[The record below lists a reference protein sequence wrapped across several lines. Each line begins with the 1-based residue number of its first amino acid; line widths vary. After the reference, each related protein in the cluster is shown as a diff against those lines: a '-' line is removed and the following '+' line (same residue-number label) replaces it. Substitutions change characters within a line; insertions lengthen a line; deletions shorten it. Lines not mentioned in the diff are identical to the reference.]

1 MNDTVLL
8 VCIGF
13 IIGVIASSAVWL
25 VLFVVGK
32 AQRQIAR
39 EKNLVMKAVAE
50 ESAEADK
57 VLSSSVSKAMN
68 AHALRSALSPRID
81 KMQKTITENMH
92 QLDTFFVKYMES
104 RIAAYRAAFE
114 AGEIAPAA
122 YVADR
127 IPPAAQPLQAES
139 PAGILDEIRTRM
151 ESSGPAVAQPTPR
164 AVVLPRGRPAADPGT
179 GVITVSGDVR
189 EERPWLRRRRGRR
202 ELSDPKCGGLQW
214 SRPLI
219 WKRQR
224 AERSRGWFPRRPR
237 PRRMQVRFSP
247 TGSRKRSGGTGTSSW
262 ERPPL
267 PARPLWWKAPS
278 LPASPSRPGRR
289 ARSSRPRISR
299 TPLSAAKTSRT
310 RWIRFSGWVSNS
322 GYPADG
328 KPRCLAHS

>member
-8 VCIGF
+8 ICIGF

-81 KMQKTITENMH
+81 KMQKTITENLH

-114 AGEIAPAA
+114 MGEIAPAA
-122 YVADR
+122 YATDR
-127 IPPAAQPLQAES
+127 NPSAAQPAQAES
-139 PAGILDEIRTRM
+139 QAGILDEIRARA
-151 ESSGPAVAQPTPR
+151 ESPAVPPPTPR
-164 AVVLPRGRPAADPGT
+164 ASVPPRGRPAADPGT

-189 EERPWLRRRRGRR
+189 EERTQVLP
-202 ELSDPKCGGLQW
+202 PPQ
-214 SRPLI
+214 RP
-219 WKRQR
+219 QR
-224 AERSRGWFPRRPR
+224 IVRPEVRRPATEPAFDLEKAMGR
-237 PRRMQVRFSP
+237 TQQRMVPQAPASAADAGALQPDRIEKTVRWDRNQLM
-247 TGSRKRSGGTGTSSW
+247 G
-262 ERPPL
+262 
-267 PARPLWWKAPS
+267 AAAPS
-278 LPASPSRPGRR
+278 GDAIVVEGAESLRKPEPPRSPRPQQQ
-289 ARSSRPRISR
+289 
-299 TPLSAAKTSRT
+299 
-310 RWIRFSGWVSNS
+310 
-322 GYPADG
+322 PADKQNPIISG
-328 KPRCLAHS
+328 EDIENKMDSFFGLGQ

>member
-8 VCIGF
+8 ICIGF

-122 YVADR
+122 YAADR
-127 IPPAAQPLQAES
+127 IPPAAQPVQAES

-151 ESSGPAVAQPTPR
+151 ESSGPAAAQPTPR
-164 AVVLPRGRPAADPGT
+164 AVVLPRARPAADPGT

-189 EERPWLRRRRGRR
+189 EEKPLAAPPQRPQRIV
-202 ELSDPKCGGLQW
+202 
-214 SRPLI
+214 RP
-219 WKRQR
+219 
-224 AERSRGWFPRRPR
+224 EVRRPATEPAFDLEKATGR
-237 PRRMQVRFSP
+237 TQQRMVPQAPAPSADAGALQPDRIEKTIRWDRNQLMGAAAPSGEAIVVEGAEPPRKTEP
-247 TGSRKRSGGTGTSSW
+247 P
-262 ERPPL
+262 RPP
-267 PARPLWWKAPS
+267 RPQQP
-278 LPASPSRPGRR
+278 
-289 ARSSRPRISR
+289 
-299 TPLSAAKTSRT
+299 
-310 RWIRFSGWVSNS
+310 
-322 GYPADG
+322 PADKQNPIISG
-328 KPRCLAHS
+328 EDIENKMDSFFGLGQ